1 MKFYKR
7 FPGDITIK
15 TGDLSLTEFGAYD
28 RLLDHYYAKE
38 TPIDPKKVYTVTRCQ
53 TAADRRAVDSVLL
66 EYWTLTQLGWVQQR
80 ADEMIAEAQP
90 KIAAARENG
99 KKGGRPSKD
108 QQARLDAFK
117 EPSGLFLGT
126 QEEPDEKTSQSQNQ
140 NGSEAKASG
149 DAEAPPA
156 VDNSEAKTET
166 ERQRLWR
173 EGGTLLVARGMEA
186 RDARSLLGRLA
197 KDFKEVIREAVD
209 AAIKAEPAD
218 PASYL
223 VTTCQKLSR
232 ELTQSVTVPGE
243 STKAYLA
250 RVAME
255 SAAEAARQLPTPQ
268 EIAAIKA
275 KHKAGEH
282 A

>member
-38 TPIDPKKVYTVTRCQ
+38 QPIDPKKVYTVARCQ

-80 ADEMIAEAQP
+80 ADEMIAEALP
-90 KIAAARENG
+90 KIEAARENG
-99 KKGGRPSKD
+99 KKGGRPSKAKLA
-108 QQARLDAFK
+108 ARAALQ
-117 EPSGLFLGT
+117 EPTGLLEGSDS
-126 QEEPDEKTSQSQNQ
+126 EPNSITSQSQNQ

-149 DAEAPPA
+149 TAGAAPA
-156 VDNSEAKTET
+156 VDNSESKPET

-173 EGGTLLVARGMEA
+173 EGGTLLVARGMDAREA
-186 RDARSLLGRLA
+186 RNLLGRLA
-197 KDFKEVIREAVD
+197 KDFP
-209 AAIKAEPAD
+209 AAIRAAIDSAIKHEPAD

-223 VTTCQKLSR
+223 VSTCQRVAR
-232 ELTQSVTVPGE
+232 EQNLAVTVLGE
-243 STKAYLA
+243 TTEAYLV

-255 SAAEAARQLPTPQ
+255 SAAEAERKLATPA

-275 KHKAGEH
+275 QRAG
-282 A
+282 APA